1 MKKVI
6 YNKFNKHDITD
17 LPVAS
22 FQGRIV
28 VITTAG
34 ETEKAVEYLL
44 KQPILGFDTET
55 KPAFKKGV
63 SHKVALLQ
71 VATYDTCFLFRLN
84 HTGLTPAIKK
94 LLEDKNVKKVALAWH
109 DDILALHKRGDF
121 NPGTFVELQQL
132 MPTIGI
138 EDKSLQKLYANFF
151 GKKISKRQQL
161 SNWDADVLNDK
172 QKSYAATDAWA
183 CIKLYEEFKRLRD
196 TNDYELQEYI
206 PEEG

>member
-1 MKKVI
+1 MHIVLNKV
-6 YNKFNKHDITD
+6 NEKSSLQPLRQDENC
-17 LPVAS
+17 
-22 FQGRIV
+22 
-28 VITTAG
+28 G

-109 DDILALHKRGDF
+109 DDILSLHKRGDF

>member
-1 MKKVI
+1 MKKVL
-6 YNKFNKHDITD
+6 YNLFDKSKIANLPTEKF
-17 LPVAS
+17 S
-22 FQGRIV
+22 GRI
-28 VITTAG
+28 ITILTKG

-71 VATYDTCFLFRLN
+71 VATRDTCFLFRLN
-84 HTGLTPAIKK
+84 HTGLTPAIIK

-109 DDILALHKRGDF
+109 DDILSLHKRGNF

-172 QKSYAATDAWA
+172 QKLYAATDAWA

>member
-1 MKKVI
+1 M
-6 YNKFNKHDITD
+6 
-17 LPVAS
+17 
-22 FQGRIV
+22 
-28 VITTAG
+28 
-34 ETEKAVEYLL
+34 
-44 KQPILGFDTET
+44 
-55 KPAFKKGV
+55 
-63 SHKVALLQ
+63 
-71 VATYDTCFLFRLN
+71 
-84 HTGLTPAIKK
+84 
-94 LLEDKNVKKVALAWH
+94 KKVALAWH
-109 DDILALHKRGDF
+109 DDILSLHKRGDF